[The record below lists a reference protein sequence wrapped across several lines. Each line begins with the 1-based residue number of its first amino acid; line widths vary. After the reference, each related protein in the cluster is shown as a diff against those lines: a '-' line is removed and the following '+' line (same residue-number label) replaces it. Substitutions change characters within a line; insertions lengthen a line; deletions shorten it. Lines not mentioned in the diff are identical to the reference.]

1 MKDRVILLIEDNPDD
16 RELALRALK
25 RCRPAVP
32 VVAIDNGA
40 EAIEYLCGAGGRP
53 SARPQPALVLLDLKM
68 PKLDGIE
75 VLRRLRASHKGP
87 RIPVVVMTS
96 STEARDITAAYEH
109 GATSYVTKPVDYRSF
124 LELVECLCRY
134 WLDFNHSSPA

>member
-1 MKDRVILLIEDNPDD
+1 MKDRAILLIEDNPDD

-25 RCRPAVP
+25 RCRPSVP
-32 VVAIDNGA
+32 VVVIDNGA
-40 EAIEYLCGAGGRP
+40 DAIEYLCDAGSRSGGR
-53 SARPQPALVLLDLKM
+53 SQPALVLLDLKM

-75 VLRRLRASHKGP
+75 VLRKLRASHKNP
-87 RIPVVVMTS
+87 RVPIVVMTS

-109 GATSYVTKPVDYRSF
+109 GATSYVTKPVDYCSF
-124 LELVECLCRY
+124 LELVDCLCRY